1 MHFKYAALALS
12 AVLPFSSAQT
22 YSDCNPL
29 KKTCDPVSGLDTG
42 SYTADFTTGES
53 ALDKWK
59 TTGGKVSFGSD
70 GAEFTINKKGDA
82 PTIDTNFHVFF
93 GKVEVTMKAAPG
105 TGVVSSIVLESD
117 VLDEI
122 DWEALGGDT
131 TQIQT
136 NYFGKG
142 DTSSYDRATFETVAT
157 PQETFHTY
165 TVDWTKDQMSWAI
178 DGNVVRTVAY
188 NDAKGGTRFPQTPMR
203 LRLGIWAGGDSDNA
217 EGTIQWAGGETDYSG
232 APYTMYVKSVK
243 VTNYNPASSYTYT
256 DNSGS
261 YDSIKKGDAKVSE
274 SSSTSSEVSSAGTTL
289 TTSVSSA
296 STKSEA
302 EAATTTAGATTT
314 GGSTATG
321 TGVGAASTTGAET
334 GAETASETGAGAASQ
349 TGAAATTGGSGS
361 GSSSGT
367 STGSAEHGGETGA
380 GHGSG
385 SGSVISSSPAGGV
398 SPSGTPSP
406 SGSVSGASPSPSLF
420 HGAASPSTGTSVV
433 LAILGLMTALL
444 QL

>member
-29 KKTCDPVSGLDTG
+29 KKTCKPVSGLDTD
-42 SYTADFTTGES
+42 SYTADFTSGDG
-53 ALDKWK
+53 ALAKWK
-59 TTGGKVSFGSD
+59 TSGGKVNFGSD

-82 PTIDTNFHVFF
+82 PTIDTDFHIFF
-93 GKVEVTMKAAPG
+93 GKVEVTMKAAHG

-142 DTSSYDRATFETVAT
+142 DTSSYDRATFEAVAT
-157 PQETFHTY
+157 PQDTFHTY
-165 TVDWTKDQMSWAI
+165 TVDWSKDQMSWAI
-178 DGNVVRTVAY
+178 DGNVVRTVAF

-203 LRLGIWAGGDSDNA
+203 LRLGIWAGGDSDNE
-217 EGTIQWAGGETDYSG
+217 EGTIQWAGGKTDYSG
-232 APYTMYVKSVK
+232 SPYTMYVKSVK
-243 VTNYNPASSYTYT
+243 VTNANPASSYTYT
-256 DNSGS
+256 DNSGD
-261 YDSIKKGDAKVSE
+261 YGSIKKGDAKVSE
-274 SSSTSSEVSSAGTTL
+274 SSTTSSKSSNTATTMA
-289 TTSVSSA
+289 TSASSA
-296 STKSEA
+296 SSKSES
-302 EAATTTAGATTT
+302 EDATTTAGATTT

-321 TGVGAASTTGAET
+321 TSDSTSTGTHA
-334 GAETASETGAGAASQ
+334 GSASETGTAG
-349 TGAAATTGGSGS
+349 TTGTTAGS
-361 GSSSGT
+361 GSSTGT
-367 STGSAEHGGETGA
+367 STGSAGSGSETGSSTA
-380 GHGSG
+380 SG
-385 SGSVISSSPAGGV
+385 SGSVIGSSHGGV

-406 SGSVSGASPSPSLF
+406 SGSVSGASPTPSL
-420 HGAASPSTGTSVV
+420 HQGVAAPSRGTSTV
-433 LAILGLMTALL
+433 LAILGLMTAML

>member
-29 KKTCDPVSGLDTG
+29 KKTCDPVSGLNEG
-42 SYTADFTTGES
+42 SYSADFTGGEG

-82 PTIDTNFHVFF
+82 PTIDTNFHIFF

-157 PQETFHTY
+157 PQDTFHTY

-178 DGNVVRTVAY
+178 DGNVVRTLAY

-203 LRLGIWAGGDSDNA
+203 LRLGIWAGGDSDNE
-217 EGTIQWAGGETDYSG
+217 EGTIQWAGGRTDYSG

-261 YDSIKKGDAKVSE
+261 YGSIKKGDAKVSE
-274 SSSTSSEVSSAGTTL
+274 SSTTSSQSSAGTTL
-289 TTSVSSA
+289 ATSVSSA
-296 STKSEA
+296 SSKSEA
-302 EAATTTAGATTT
+302 EAATTAGATTT

-321 TGVGAASTTGAET
+321 TGVGAASAT
-334 GAETASETGAGAASQ
+334 GAETASGAGAGTASG
-349 TGAAATTGGSGS
+349 TDAAATTGGPGSGSGS
-361 GSSSGT
+361 GSSSVT
-367 STGSAEHGGETGA
+367 STGSAQSGSETSA
-380 GHGSG
+380 GSGSG
-385 SGSVISSSPAGGV
+385 SGSVIGSSPAGGA

-420 HGAASPSTGTSVV
+420 HGAASPSTGTSMV
-433 LAILGLMTALL
+433 LAILGLMTAML

>member
-1 MHFKYAALALS
+1 M
-12 AVLPFSSAQT
+12 
-22 YSDCNPL
+22 
-29 KKTCDPVSGLDTG
+29 
-42 SYTADFTTGES
+42 
-53 ALDKWK
+53 
-59 TTGGKVSFGSD
+59 
-70 GAEFTINKKGDA
+70 
-82 PTIDTNFHVFF
+82 
-93 GKVEVTMKAAPG
+93 
-105 TGVVSSIVLESD
+105 
-117 VLDEI
+117 
-122 DWEALGGDT
+122 
-131 TQIQT
+131 
-136 NYFGKG
+136 
-142 DTSSYDRATFETVAT
+142 AT

-165 TVDWTKDQMSWAI
+165 TIDWTEEKMSWAI

-232 APYTMYVKSVK
+232 TPYTMYVKSVK
-243 VTNYNPASSYTYT
+243 VTNYNPSSSYTYT

-261 YDSIKKGDAKVSE
+261 YDSIKKSDAKVSE
-274 SSSTSSEVSSAGTTL
+274 SSATSTSSSESSSTGTTL

-296 STKSEA
+296 SQSD

-321 TGVGAASTTGAET
+321 TG
-334 GAETASETGAGAASQ
+334 AGATSEE
-349 TGAAATTGGSGS
+349 TGAAATTGGA

-367 STGSAEHGGETGA
+367 STGSAGSGSETGSSS
-380 GHGSG
+380 GSG
-385 SGSVISSSPAGGV
+385 SGSVIGSSPAGGS

-420 HGAASPSTGTSVV
+420 EGVAAPSTGTSMV
-433 LAILGLMTALL
+433 LAFLGLLTAML